1 MLRRMASLVISTFV
15 FFAASF
21 GLRRYLD
28 SIDVPKGMT
37 RSTVIFCGAILI
49 AYGVAALV
57 DWLASMQG
65 S

>member
-1 MLRRMASLVISTFV
+1 MLRWMASLVISTVV

-28 SIDVPKGMT
+28 GIDVPKGLT
-37 RSTVIFCGAILI
+37 RSTVIFCAAILL

-57 DWLASMQG
+57 DWVV
-65 S
+65 